1 MHEGRVHDAS
11 YENRGKTNGT
21 KQTTGI
27 VDELLD
33 TKFFFLF
40 QFYIRFV
47 YIYSFH

>member
-40 QFYIRFV
+40 QFYIV
-47 YIYSFH
+47 YSFR